1 MSQTQFLMTGKSTKN
16 MNFSNMKAATR
27 TYKMDNSA
35 LFAGRKDR
43 CAVSIKVAGREV
55 SIVSFS
61 IANGS
66 LTKLAVS
73 GKPVNPMD
81 MAEATSLAKR
91 AMKIS

>member
-16 MNFSNMKAATR
+16 MNFSNMKTATR
-27 TYKMDNSA
+27 TYKMVTGLYGD
-35 LFAGRKDR
+35 RKDR

-73 GKPVNPMD
+73 GNPVNPMD

-91 AMKIS
+91 AMKIA